1 MGTVTPDELLR
12 LYTLE
17 EITTEQAVGHIVQ
30 NLPRIQK
37 LLEALRKELETL
49 RKEAERLKAF
59 VGMGEGKR

>member
-30 NLPRIQK
+30 NLAQIK
-37 LLEALRKELETL
+37 KSLETLRKELETL
-49 RKEAERLKAF
+49 KKEDERLKAF